1 MGTIE
6 LRSDLHKIL
15 DKIDNEQLLRS
26 IYEFLKE
33 QEQNEE
39 GKIWRT
45 LSDDQKQEV
54 SKSNEE
60 AANESNIKRWDDIKK
75 KY

>member
-6 LRSDLHKIL
+6 LKSDLHKIL
-15 DKIDNEQLLRS
+15 DKIDNEQLLLS

-33 QEQNEE
+33 QEKTEA

-54 SKSNEE
+54 LKANEE

>member
-1 MGTIE
+1 METV
-6 LRSDLHKIL
+6 DLKSNLHQIL

-33 QEQNEE
+33 REDSYAGQIWNSLTEQQKKEVYQSYEE
-39 GKIWRT
+39 SEHDEN
-45 LSDDQKQEV
+45 L
-54 SKSNEE
+54 KSWE
-60 AANESNIKRWDDIKK
+60 DVKK

>member
-6 LRSDLHKIL
+6 LKSDLHKIL

-45 LSDDQKQEV
+45 LSDDQKHEV
-54 SKSNEE
+54 SKLNEE
-60 AANESNIKRWDDIKK
+60 AANEGNIKRWDDIKK